1 VGASHGKRGQ
11 YHGRVSGGSVGP
23 LRDNGR
29 CAQNQKVN
37 QKVNATV
44 LAVLGLIHVDDP
56 SDV

>member
-37 QKVNATV
+37 QKV